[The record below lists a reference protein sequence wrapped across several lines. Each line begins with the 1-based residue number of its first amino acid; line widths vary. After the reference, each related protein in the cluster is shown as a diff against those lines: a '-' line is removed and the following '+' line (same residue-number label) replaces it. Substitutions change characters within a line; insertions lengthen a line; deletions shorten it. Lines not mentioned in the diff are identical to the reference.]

1 MYGKRLKI
9 HRSQM
14 TLLVSP
20 LFLFRVVTD
29 SRLFFPPTA
38 VDSTPHLPLLRH
50 RSAPASPQIC
60 PYISTD
66 QGQIWATS
74 VRILWV
80 PPF

>member
-29 SRLFFPPTA
+29 SRLFFPPPNKQA
-38 VDSTPHLPLLRH
+38 RF
-50 RSAPASPQIC
+50 SASH
-60 PYISTD
+60 
-66 QGQIWATS
+66 
-74 VRILWV
+74 VRK
-80 PPF
+80 